1 MSYAGVFIQVATL
14 CGFYPYA
21 SWGRDICPRRV
32 DESPFRV
39 SLRAPWAGRDLL
51 QRVDVPPGLHVSIR
65 TPWAGR
71 DAVVPIFSRLPVL
84 FLSARPGRGATL
96 PPQYD
101 DRDLCVSIRTP
112 RAGRDP
118 YAVHQVLNGIPVSI
132 RTPRAGRDIAARIAH
147 CIVDVSIRTPRAGRD
162 GY

>member
-1 MSYAGVFIQVATL
+1 M
-14 CGFYPYA
+14 
-21 SWGRDICPRRV
+21 
-32 DESPFRV
+32 
-39 SLRAPWAGRDLL
+39 
-51 QRVDVPPGLHVSIR
+51 
-65 TPWAGR
+65 
-71 DAVVPIFSRLPVL
+71 